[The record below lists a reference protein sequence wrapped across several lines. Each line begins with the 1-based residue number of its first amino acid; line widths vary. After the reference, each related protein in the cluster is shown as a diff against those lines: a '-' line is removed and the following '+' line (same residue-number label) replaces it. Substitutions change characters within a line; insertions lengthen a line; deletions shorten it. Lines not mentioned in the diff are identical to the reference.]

1 MNIHRIKMDELEFVV
16 TGTYYSGSIGTY
28 EQPPEPRQF
37 EIEKV
42 ELNGTDVTEFLDGCY
57 KRPKYK
63 KSFRIVSKTE
73 ELEELI
79 LDKFYSDG
87 E

>member
-1 MNIHRIKMDELEFVV
+1 MNIHTIKMDELEFVV

-42 ELNGTDVTEFLDGCY
+42 ELNGTDVTEFLDGCWN
-57 KRPKYK
+57 RPKHIK
-63 KSFRIVSKTE
+63 PFSILSKLE

-79 LDKFYSDG
+79 LDKHYG